1 MILNQHQFIGIVAL
15 SNGLSESQRPVMK
28 ELELTLNQLGLQVRW
43 PSKLFRIHQV
53 YHARIKK
60 KRRCLW
66 SFIKMNKFKLF
77 LMFQVAI

>member
-53 YHARIKK
+53 YHATDQEKADAYGVLSR
-60 KRRCLW
+60 
-66 SFIKMNKFKLF
+66 
-77 LMFQVAI
+77 